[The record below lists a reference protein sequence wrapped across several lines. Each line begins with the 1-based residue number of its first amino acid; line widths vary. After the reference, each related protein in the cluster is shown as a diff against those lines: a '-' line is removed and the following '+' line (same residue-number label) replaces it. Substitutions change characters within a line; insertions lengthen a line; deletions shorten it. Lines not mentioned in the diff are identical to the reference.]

1 MENIL
6 LTNWPRPMPFWSPE
20 NQWGKLLLDGNQIH
34 HTIMNS
40 DQLKDKVAIV
50 TGSSRGIGKAI
61 AIELAQNGVKIV
73 LNGRD
78 KNRLLDTNA
87 EFLKNGYDVISVV
100 ADVGKAN
107 QCQTLITETV
117 KRFGK
122 IDMLVNNAGDSSRG
136 TVEEMA
142 VSNFKSLMETNY
154 NGGAYLSKYAVA
166 HLKKT
171 KGHIIFINSVGGF
184 RGMPYN
190 SAYTASKMAQAALAD
205 ALRIELYDAGIHIGL
220 MYVGF
225 TENDPKKSILDVD
238 GTRIY
243 LPKRENIRLAKPRSV
258 AKSVRHMIEKR
269 HDKTTLTELGVLA
282 NYMIRYLPWLSN
294 WILLV
299 NRQRIEKEFTYIGGE
314 KVL

>member
-1 MENIL
+1 
-6 LTNWPRPMPFWSPE
+6 
-20 NQWGKLLLDGNQIH
+20 
-34 HTIMNS
+34 MNS
-40 DQLKDKVAIV
+40 DQLQNKVAIV

-61 AIELAQNGVKIV
+61 AIELAEKGVKVV

-78 KNRLLDTNA
+78 NKRLQDTNN
-87 EFLKNGYDVISVV
+87 EFLKKGYDVLSVA
-100 ADVGKAN
+100 ADVSKFT
-107 QCQTLITETV
+107 QCQTLITRAV

-122 IDMLVNNAGDSSRG
+122 IDILINNAGDSSRG
-136 TVEEMA
+136 TVEKMA
-142 VSNFKSLMETNY
+142 VSNFKNLMETNY
-154 NGGAYLSKYAVA
+154 NGGAYLSKYVVP

-205 ALRIELYDAGIHIGL
+205 ALRIELYDTGIHVGL

-238 GTRIY
+238 GTRTY
-243 LPKRENIRLAKPRSV
+243 LPKRENIRLAKPQSV
-258 AKSVRHMIEKR
+258 AKSVRLMIEKR
-269 HDKTTLTELGVLA
+269 NDKTTLTELGLLA
-282 NYMIRYLPWLSN
+282 NFMIRYLPRLSN

-299 NRQRIEKEFTYIGGE
+299 NRERIEKQFTYIGGE
-314 KVL
+314 KVVQEE

>member
-1 MENIL
+1 
-6 LTNWPRPMPFWSPE
+6 
-20 NQWGKLLLDGNQIH
+20 
-34 HTIMNS
+34 MNS
-40 DQLKDKVAIV
+40 DQFKNKVAIV

-61 AIELAQNGVKIV
+61 AIELAEKGVKVV

-78 KNRLLDTNA
+78 NKRLQDTNN
-87 EFLKNGYDVISVV
+87 EFLKKGYDVLSVA
-100 ADVGKAN
+100 ADVSKFT
-107 QCQTLITETV
+107 QCQTLITRAV

-122 IDMLVNNAGDSSRG
+122 IDILINNAGDSSRG
-136 TVEEMA
+136 TVEKMA
-142 VSNFKSLMETNY
+142 VSNFKNLMETNY
-154 NGGAYLSKYAVA
+154 NGGAYLSKYVVP

-205 ALRIELYDAGIHIGL
+205 ALRIELYDTGIHVGL

-238 GTRIY
+238 GTRTY
-243 LPKRENIRLAKPRSV
+243 LPKRENIRLAKPQSV
-258 AKSVRHMIEKR
+258 AKSVRFMIEKR
-269 HDKTTLTELGVLA
+269 NDKTTLTELGLLA
-282 NYMIRYLPWLSN
+282 NFMIRYLPRLSN

-299 NRQRIEKEFTYIGGE
+299 NRERIEKQFTYIGGE
-314 KVL
+314 KVVQEE

>member
-1 MENIL
+1 
-6 LTNWPRPMPFWSPE
+6 
-20 NQWGKLLLDGNQIH
+20 
-34 HTIMNS
+34 MNS
-40 DQLKDKVAIV
+40 DQLKNKVAIV

-61 AIELAQNGVKIV
+61 AIELAEKGVKVV

-78 KNRLLDTNA
+78 NKRLQDTNN
-87 EFLKNGYDVISVV
+87 EFLKKGYDVLSVA
-100 ADVGKAN
+100 ADVSKFT
-107 QCQTLITETV
+107 QCQTLITRAV

-122 IDMLVNNAGDSSRG
+122 IDILINNAGDSSRG
-136 TVEEMA
+136 TVEKMA
-142 VSNFKSLMETNY
+142 VSNFKNLMETNY
-154 NGGAYLSKYAVA
+154 NGGAYLSKYVVP

-205 ALRIELYDAGIHIGL
+205 ALRIELYDTGIHVGL

-238 GTRIY
+238 GTRTY
-243 LPKRENIRLAKPRSV
+243 LPKRENIRLAKPQSV
-258 AKSVRHMIEKR
+258 AKSVRLMIEKR
-269 HDKTTLTELGVLA
+269 NDKTTLTELGLLA
-282 NYMIRYLPWLSN
+282 NFMIRYLPRLSN

-299 NRQRIEKEFTYIGGE
+299 NRERIEKQFTYIGGE
-314 KVL
+314 KVVQEE

>member
-1 MENIL
+1 
-6 LTNWPRPMPFWSPE
+6 
-20 NQWGKLLLDGNQIH
+20 
-34 HTIMNS
+34 MNS
-40 DQLKDKVAIV
+40 YQLKDKVAIV

-61 AIELAQNGVKIV
+61 AIELAEKGVKVV

-78 KNRLLDTNA
+78 KKRLQDTNT
-87 EFLKNGYDVISVV
+87 ELTKKGYDVTSVA
-100 ADVGKAN
+100 ADVGKVA
-107 QCQTLITETV
+107 QCQTLITEAV

-122 IDMLVNNAGDSSRG
+122 IDILINNAGDSSRG

-142 VSNFKSLMETNY
+142 VSNFKNLMETNY
-154 NGGAYLSKYAVA
+154 NGGAYLSKYAVP

-205 ALRIELYDAGIHIGL
+205 ALRIELYDDGIHIGL

-238 GTRIY
+238 GTRVY
-243 LPKRENIRLAKPRSV
+243 LPKRENIRLAKTQSV
-258 AKSVRHMIEKR
+258 AKSVRLMIEKKN
-269 HDKTTLTELGVLA
+269 DKTTLTELGLLA
-282 NYMIRYLPWLSN
+282 NFMIRYLPWLSN

-299 NRQRIEKEFTYIGGE
+299 NRGRIEKQYTYIGGE
-314 KVL
+314 KVVQED

>member
-1 MENIL
+1 
-6 LTNWPRPMPFWSPE
+6 
-20 NQWGKLLLDGNQIH
+20 
-34 HTIMNS
+34 MNS
-40 DQLKDKVAIV
+40 DQLKNKVAIV

-61 AIELAQNGVKIV
+61 AIELAEKGVKVV

-78 KNRLLDTNA
+78 KKRLQDTNT
-87 EFLKNGYDVISVV
+87 EFLKNGYDVISVI
-100 ADVGKAN
+100 ADVGKAS

-117 KRFGK
+117 KRYGK
-122 IDMLVNNAGDSSRG
+122 IDILINNAGDSSRG
-136 TVEEMA
+136 TVEEMSA
-142 VSNFKSLMETNY
+142 SNFKNLMETNY
-154 NGGAYLSKYAVA
+154 NGGAYLSKYVVP

-205 ALRIELYDAGIHIGL
+205 ALRIELYDTGIHVGL

-238 GTRIY
+238 GTRTY
-243 LPKRENIRLAKPRSV
+243 LPKRENIRLAKPQSVARSV
-258 AKSVRHMIEKR
+258 RLMIEKR
-269 HDKTTLTELGVLA
+269 NDKTTLTELGLLA
-282 NYMIRYLPWLSN
+282 NFMIRYLPRFSN

-299 NRQRIEKEFTYIGGE
+299 NRERIEKQFTYIGGE
-314 KVL
+314 KIVQEE

>member
-1 MENIL
+1 
-6 LTNWPRPMPFWSPE
+6 
-20 NQWGKLLLDGNQIH
+20 
-34 HTIMNS
+34 MNS
-40 DQLKDKVAIV
+40 DQFKNKVAIV

-61 AIELAQNGVKIV
+61 AIELAEKGVKVV

-78 KNRLLDTNA
+78 NKRLQDTNN
-87 EFLKNGYDVISVV
+87 EFLKKGYDVLSVA
-100 ADVGKAN
+100 ADVSKFT
-107 QCQTLITETV
+107 QCQTLITRAV

-122 IDMLVNNAGDSSRG
+122 IDILINNAGDSSRG
-136 TVEEMA
+136 TVEKMA
-142 VSNFKSLMETNY
+142 VSNFKNLMETNY
-154 NGGAYLSKYAVA
+154 NGGAYLSKYVVP

-205 ALRIELYDAGIHIGL
+205 ALRIELYDTGIHVGL

-238 GTRIY
+238 GTRTY
-243 LPKRENIRLAKPRSV
+243 LPKRENIRLAKPQSV
-258 AKSVRHMIEKR
+258 AKSVRLMIEKR
-269 HDKTTLTELGVLA
+269 NDKTTLTELGLLA
-282 NYMIRYLPWLSN
+282 NFMIRYLPRLSN

-299 NRQRIEKEFTYIGGE
+299 NRERIEKQFTYIGGE
-314 KVL
+314 KVVQEE

>member
-1 MENIL
+1 
-6 LTNWPRPMPFWSPE
+6 
-20 NQWGKLLLDGNQIH
+20 
-34 HTIMNS
+34 MNS
-40 DQLKDKVAIV
+40 DQLKNKVAIV

-61 AIELAQNGVKIV
+61 AIELAEKGVKVV

-78 KNRLLDTNA
+78 NKRLQDTNN
-87 EFLKNGYDVISVV
+87 EFLKKGYDVLSVA
-100 ADVGKAN
+100 ADVSKFT
-107 QCQTLITETV
+107 QCQTLITRAV

-122 IDMLVNNAGDSSRG
+122 IDILINNAGDSSRG
-136 TVEEMA
+136 TVEKMA
-142 VSNFKSLMETNY
+142 VSNFKNLMETNY
-154 NGGAYLSKYAVA
+154 NGGAYLSKYVVP

-205 ALRIELYDAGIHIGL
+205 ALRIELYDTGIHVGL

-238 GTRIY
+238 GTRTY
-243 LPKRENIRLAKPRSV
+243 LPKRENIRLAKPQSV
-258 AKSVRHMIEKR
+258 AKSVRFMIEKR
-269 HDKTTLTELGVLA
+269 NDKTTLTELGLLA
-282 NYMIRYLPWLSN
+282 NFMIRYLPRLSN

-299 NRQRIEKEFTYIGGE
+299 NRERIEKQFTYIGGE
-314 KVL
+314 KVVQEE